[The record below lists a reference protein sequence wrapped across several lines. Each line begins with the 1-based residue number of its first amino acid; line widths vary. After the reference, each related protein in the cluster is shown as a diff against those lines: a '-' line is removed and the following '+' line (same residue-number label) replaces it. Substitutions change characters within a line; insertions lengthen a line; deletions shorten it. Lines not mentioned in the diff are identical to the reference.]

1 MQQEAT
7 FLTLAEVS
15 IAFAGFA
22 SIAVLFRR
30 RAAGRWAPEDALRF
44 QIMIISSLSALF
56 FSLFPLALGAYSI
69 SESAVWAWSSGLL
82 LLAFAAAVGGGLPRF
97 AKLVREARANLALAV
112 ISLVL
117 IVGAVVLQA
126 LNVLSIGFS
135 REPAPY
141 LTGVVLLVLF
151 CCIEFVR
158 LVAIRPGETEDGSE
172 P

>member
-1 MQQEAT
+1 MQQEET
-7 FLTLAEVS
+7 LLTLAEVS

-22 SIAVLFRR
+22 SIAVHFRR
-30 RAAGRWAPEDALRF
+30 RATGLWTPEDAFRF
-44 QIMIISSLSALF
+44 QVMIISSLSALF

-82 LLAFAAAVGGGLPRF
+82 LLAFTAAVGRGLPKV
-97 AKLVREARANLALAV
+97 AKLVREARASLALAV
-112 ISLVL
+112 ISQVL
-117 IVGAVVLQA
+117 IVGAVVLQV
-126 LNVLSIGFS
+126 LNVLSLGFS

-158 LVAIRPGETEDGSE
+158 LVAIRPGETDDRSE

>member
-1 MQQEAT
+1 MQQEDT
-7 FLTLAEVS
+7 LLTLAEVS

-22 SIAVLFRR
+22 SIAIHFRR
-30 RAAGRWAPEDALRF
+30 RATGLWSPEDAFRF
-44 QIMIISSLSALF
+44 QIMITFSLSALL

-82 LLAFAAAVGGGLPRF
+82 LLAFTAAVGGALPRV
-97 AKLVREARANLALAV
+97 AKLVRAGRASPSLAV
-112 ISLVL
+112 ISFVL
-117 IVGAVVLQA
+117 IVGTVILQA
-126 LNVLSIGFS
+126 LNVLSLGFS

-141 LTGVVLLVLF
+141 LTGIVLLVVF

-158 LVAIRPGETEDGSE
+158 LIAIRPGETDDNPE